1 MSTVLETRMRESMVE
16 YYGIYSKMR
25 ETSVFVAPSGGSAY
39 MNADASLGFFKP
51 TAIALGG
58 EPEEFSGTVNYNTP
72 VAAAQTYE
80 TKVFVYGVEIDR
92 NLLQKTDAISRGE
105 VTRILTAG
113 ARRAVE
119 HMDKKLTTL
128 LLTGESAGNITSGG
142 AFFSATS
149 ALPGGSTLDNL
160 VGTGVSGS
168 AAEVRSATHSAR
180 SHVLSMRGAGNQLL
194 ANGWPRLGL
203 MYDPRATNGTPIH
216 QNVMDALY
224 PDTLEAGQKIPEGS
238 VVPMPNPYLSGS
250 IADLWFFDL
259 DSPEKALIVGWQ
271 QMPLLE
277 SNSPNSD
284 SWITNRRARYVASW
298 AYEVA
303 FGNNAAAVLAN
314 DA

>member
-1 MSTVLETRMRESMVE
+1 MATVLETRIRESMVE
-16 YYGIYSKMR
+16 YYGIYNKAR
-25 ETSVFVAPSGGSAY
+25 ATSVFEAPGGGSAY
-39 MNADASLGFFKP
+39 MSADASMGFFKP
-51 TAIALGG
+51 TAIVVGG
-58 EPEEFSGTVNYNTP
+58 EPEEFTGTVNYNTP

-92 NLLQKTDAISRGE
+92 NLLEKTDAISRGE
-105 VTRILTAG
+105 VTRILTAA
-113 ARRAVE
+113 ARRSVE
-119 HMDKKLTTL
+119 HMDKRLTAL
-128 LLTGESAGNITSGG
+128 LITGESAGNLTSAG

-168 AAEVRSATHSAR
+168 ATEVRAATHSAR
-180 SHVLSMRGAGNQLL
+180 GHILSMRGAGNQLMN
-194 ANGWPRLGL
+194 NGWPRLGL

-238 VVPMPNPYLSGS
+238 VIPMPNPYLSGS
-250 IADLWFFDL
+250 VADLWYFDL
-259 DSPEKALIVGWQ
+259 DSPEKAMIVGWQ
-271 QMPLLE
+271 QQPILE

-284 SWITNRRARYVASW
+284 SWLTNRRARYVASW
-298 AYEVA
+298 AYECA
-303 FGNNAAAVLAN
+303 FGNNASCVLAN

>member
-1 MSTVLETRMRESMVE
+1 MATALETRFRESMAE
-16 YYGIYSKMR
+16 FYTIYTKMR
-25 ETSVFVAPSGGSAY
+25 DTSVFSAPSGGSAF
-39 MNADASLGFFKP
+39 MNVDASLGFFKP
-51 TAIALGG
+51 TVIAIGG
-58 EPEEFSGTVNYNTP
+58 EPEEFTGTVNYNTP

-80 TKVFVYGVEIDR
+80 TKVFVYGVEMDR
-92 NLLQKTDAISRGE
+92 NLLQKTDAIARGE
-105 VTRILTAG
+105 VTRILTTG

-119 HMDKKLTTL
+119 DMDKRLTTL
-128 LLTGESAGNITSGG
+128 LLTGETAGNLVTG

-168 AAEVRSATHSAR
+168 STEVRAAAHAAR
-180 SHVLSMRGAGNQLL
+180 ARTLSMRGAGNQLMN
-194 ANGWPRLGL
+194 NGWPRLGL

-238 VVPMPNPYLSGS
+238 VVPMPNPYLNGT

-259 DSPEKALIVGWQ
+259 DTPEKSLIVGWQ

-277 SNSPNSD
+277 STMPYSD
-284 SWITNRRARYVASW
+284 AWITNRRARYVASW